1 MNRRHVFTD
10 EEILER
16 ARAVFLERGYAGA
29 RTKQIASAVGLTW
42 GAIALRF
49 GDKRSL
55 FQRAMAGP
63 GRGTGEAPCGKRSGT
78 DLEGEAPC
86 GEGSGT
92 ALGDLLARVR
102 GVLWERWPP
111 RLQYRL
117 ATMTAGRD
125 DELESVVHG
134 VAAALQPHARD
145 GTLRSDL
152 GLEMLARLA
161 VALLTGDVAQR
172 FIARERALAADPAL
186 MEGVVRLLSADEGL
200 VPAHP

>member
-1 MNRRHVFTD
+1 MMNRRSVFTD
-10 EEILER
+10 EEILDR
-16 ARAVFLERGYAGA
+16 ARSVFLERGYAA

-49 GDKRSL
+49 SDKQSL

-63 GRGTGEAPCGKRSGT
+63 DRGRGEPRCGQERSGT
-78 DLEGEAPC
+78 DLQG
-86 GEGSGT
+86 
-92 ALGDLLARVR
+92 LLARVR
-102 GVLWERWPP
+102 ILLWERWPL

-125 DELESVVHG
+125 DELERLVHG
-134 VAAALQPHARD
+134 VAADLEPHARD

-152 GLEMLARLA
+152 GIDMLARLA

-172 FIARERALAADPAL
+172 FITRERTLAADPAL
-186 MEGVVRLLSADEGL
+186 IDGVVRLLSPNEGL
-200 VPAHP
+200 APGHP

>member
-1 MNRRHVFTD
+1 MNRRAVFSD
-10 EEILER
+10 EEIMDR
-16 ARAVFLERGYAGA
+16 ARAVFLERGYAAA

-63 GRGTGEAPCGKRSGT
+63 EHGAVEPGCGHGRGA
-78 DLEGEAPC
+78 DLEG
-86 GEGSGT
+86 
-92 ALGDLLARVR
+92 LLAWARAL
-102 GVLWERWPP
+102 LWERWPL

-117 ATMTAGRD
+117 GTMTAGPD
-125 DELESVVHG
+125 DELEGFVHG
-134 VAAALQPHARD
+134 LSTHLEPHARD

-152 GLEMLARLA
+152 GIEMLARLA

-172 FIARERALAADPAL
+172 FIARERTLAADPAL
-186 MEGVVRLLSADEGL
+186 IDGVVSLLSPPRCRPSAGS
-200 VPAHP
+200 